1 MRAFTIIEIL
11 IAFFILSLIAGSIF
25 AVTNIAILSWDSNR
39 GGLELVQEVRQAM
52 DGMTREARQSNGVTV
67 NNGGSALDFSIP
79 NVIYNINY
87 SLNTTTYK
95 LIREHPPNLPQV
107 LANNINYLNFCCI
120 GGASCTDCGNSA
132 VLQIHIQANKTI
144 RNIPQAF
151 SLVEEVKLRNE

>member
-25 AVTNIAILSWDSNR
+25 AVTNISILSWDSNR

-52 DGMTREARQSNGVTV
+52 DGMTRETRQSKTSLITRADTMLN
-67 NNGGSALDFSIP
+67 FSIP
-79 NVIYNINY
+79 DIASPISYYIQDNQ
-87 SLNTTTYK
+87 
-95 LIREHPPNLPQV
+95 LIREYPPGGTKQV
-107 LANNINYLNFCCI
+107 LANNINNLNFSI
-120 GGASCTDCGNSA
+120 NSG

-151 SLVEEVKLRNE
+151 SLMEEVKLRNE